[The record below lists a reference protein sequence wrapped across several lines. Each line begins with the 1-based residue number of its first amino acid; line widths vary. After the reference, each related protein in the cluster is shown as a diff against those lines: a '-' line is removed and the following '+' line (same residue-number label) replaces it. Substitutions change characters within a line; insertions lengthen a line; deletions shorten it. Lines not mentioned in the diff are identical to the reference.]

1 MLLKQKDKPIA
12 IKHSGEAFNS
22 NSLKPYVS
30 AIGIMKK
37 NLRASN
43 GLKPKIKQIKPP
55 ATHVRKIA
63 NTGVKK
69 KISLDG

>member
-1 MLLKQKDKPIA
+1 LLLKQKDKPIA
-12 IKHSGEAFNS
+12 IKHSGVAFNS

-43 GLKPKIKQIKPP
+43 GLKLK
-55 ATHVRKIA
+55 
-63 NTGVKK
+63 
-69 KISLDG
+69 